1 MKEKRDIRVAIP
13 TRVSGGMDDVVSD
26 VFGRAPT
33 FTIIDIEGKEVKT
46 VKVVQ
51 NPAASYQHGAGP
63 IAVKTLA
70 DNDVKAV
77 VAGEFGPGVTTLL
90 DHFNVTKV
98 EVKRGTPVPDAIQQ
112 FLE

>member
-1 MKEKRDIRVAIP
+1 MKETREIRVAVP
-13 TRVSGGMDDVVSD
+13 TRGSGGMEDVVSD

-51 NPAASYQHGAGP
+51 NPAAAYKHGAGP

-70 DNDVKAV
+70 DKGVKAV

-90 DHFNVTKV
+90 DHFNVTRV
-98 EVKRGTPVPDAIQQ
+98 EVKRGTRIPDAIKQ
-112 FLE
+112 FLK

>member
-1 MKEKRDIRVAIP
+1 MKGTREIRVAIP
-13 TRVSGGMDDVVSD
+13 TRGSGGMDDVVSD

-33 FTIIDIEGKEVKT
+33 FTIIDIEGKEVKR
-46 VKVVQ
+46 VKVVK
-51 NPAASYQHGAGP
+51 NPATSYQHGAGP

-70 DNDVKAV
+70 DQDVKAV

-98 EVKRGTPVPDAIQQ
+98 EVKRGTHVPDAIQQ
-112 FLE
+112 FLK